1 MPRKQREKSKSG
13 YYHIM
18 LRGNERR
25 NIFQDEEDKL
35 RFIETLY
42 EKKQENRFFLHAF
55 CLMDNHIH
63 LMLSEGVE
71 DVAKVM
77 KRISVSY
84 VYYFNKKYKRVGHL
98 FQDRF
103 KSEIVEDDSY
113 VLTLARYIHQNPV
126 KAGMVKSVGEYKW
139 SSYTCYLN
147 ESNFFTKVVETET
160 VLGLFSDDKITAKRC
175 FEEYMHEETQEVFID
190 LVEDVE
196 VMDEKTAKELFER
209 MLSLGDNPAGNIKAQ
224 ILDDLIKEFRKKTN
238 LSIRKIADI
247 TGLNK
252 DKVNKIL
259 KS

>member
-1 MPRKQREKSKSG
+1 MKSKSG

-18 LRGNERR
+18 IRGNERK

-42 EKKQENRFFLHAF
+42 EKQQGNRFSLYAF
-55 CLMDNHIH
+55 CLMDNHVH
-63 LMLSEGVE
+63 LMLSEGLE

-103 KSEIVEDDSY
+103 RSEIVEDDSY
-113 VLTLARYIHQNPV
+113 ALALARYIHQNPV

-147 ESNFFTKVVETET
+147 ESNYFSKVVETET
-160 VLGLFSDDKITAKRC
+160 VLGLFLGDKRTAKKR
-175 FEEYMHEETQEVFID
+175 FEEYMNEEAQEEFID

-196 VMDEKTAKELFER
+196 VMDEATAKGLLEKMLR
-209 MLSLGDNPAGNIKAQ
+209 MRNNPDGNTKVQ
-224 ILDDLIKEFRKKTN
+224 ISDDLIKEFKEKTN
-238 LSIRKIADI
+238 LSIRKIAAI
-247 TGLNK
+247 TSLNK